1 MRYEKKSIVFI
12 IIAACLFFLF
22 SGCCTTNTKSDV
34 ADTIERNSYT
44 VGQLEAT
51 VAALDGTVTSSR
63 ERIENIIGTSRS
75 IGNGIDR
82 ITYLFEQY
90 ESEVDRLL
98 YEIDEIR
105 RKIEVQSKTV
115 DDCGGIYVDVRIN
128 PGGSSDSENQVW
140 NKDSIPSKPAAL
152 EDFQSVN

>member
-1 MRYEKKSIVFI
+1 MRYEKKNIVFI
-12 IIAACLFFLF
+12 IIATFLLFLF
-22 SGCCTTNTKSDV
+22 SGCCTTNAKSDV
-34 ADTIERNSYT
+34 ADTIERNSYAI
-44 VGQLEAT
+44 GQLEAT

-90 ESEVDRLL
+90 ESEVNRLL
-98 YEIDEIR
+98 YEIDKIR

-115 DDCGGIYVDVRIN
+115 DDCGGIYVDIRVN
-128 PGGSSDSENQVW
+128 PVGTSDSENQVW
-140 NKDSIPSKPAAL
+140 NKDSIPYEPAAL
-152 EDFQSVN
+152 ENFQSVN

>member
-22 SGCCTTNTKSDV
+22 SSCCTTNIKSDV

-75 IGNGIDR
+75 IENGIDR

-105 RKIEVQSKTV
+105 RKIEVQSKTI
-115 DDCGGIYVDVRIN
+115 DDCGGIYVDIRIN
-128 PGGSSDSENQVW
+128 PGDSSDSENQVW
-140 NKDSIPSKPAAL
+140 NKDSIPSEPAAL